1 MLRVARMSRTALQ
14 DLRRLWWLPLLCFG
28 AAFGLSRVRLARALE
43 WHTLDW
49 RTEFRALFQ
58 PPPDPRLVVVLYE
71 DSTDANIASWPPDRE
86 WHGNFNELI
95 SLTHPAVVTWDI
107 IFDTSREGGGDA
119 KMGLGMQAAIERGT
133 QVVVGASTTHDPP
146 DVRPGP
152 DGPTRP
158 LTHVEGDA
166 SRIEGDDYALIPF
179 PELRAVCKY
188 GIVDAPRASDG
199 IIREVPL
206 VARVGRQV
214 YPSFGLQTLM
224 CYLHVAADD
233 VRVRLGDAVYLST
246 KTRTLRIPIGPDG
259 RYLLNY
265 RYDQPDFPTHTYA
278 EILLKTNAYFV
289 EKTPGAPRPPDLA
302 GKIVFVGQTVTGK
315 ADAGPTPLNAY
326 APLVLVNANVVAN
339 ILAGD
344 YVRQVPPA
352 ALWLAALLAGY
363 AAMLLLADRSVI
375 LLFGGTVLGVV
386 AYGSLA
392 LWAWVLGSVWL
403 PVVAP
408 LGGFVVLQFLVTG
421 RRVLQEQRARQ
432 EIKGMFGTYVSPHLV
447 EQLIKA
453 GERPK
458 LGGHEAEITAYF
470 SDIQSFSSFSEK
482 LPADRLVELMNEYL
496 TACTDIVL
504 EEGGSLDKY
513 IGDAVVAMFG
523 APVPLPDHALR
534 ACVAAQ
540 RTQARLAEL
549 RAKWKSEGDQWPE
562 IVTVM
567 RSRIGLNTGRCI
579 IGNMGSRTRFNYTM
593 MGDDVNLAARM
604 ESGAKSWGVYT
615 MCTEATRL
623 ACEQHGADRLVF
635 RTLGRI
641 VVKGRTRA
649 VPIHEIVGLA
659 ESVTADTREC
669 VGLFAQGLERYYA
682 RDWDG
687 ALALFRRSAA
697 LEPIVPGQT
706 PGVISNPSLVYL
718 GIVEHY
724 KIDPP
729 PPDWAGVYV
738 MKEK

>member
-1 MLRVARMSRTALQ
+1 MLAGARMSRPALQ
-14 DLRRLWWLPLLCFG
+14 DLRRQWWLPLLCFG
-28 AAFGLSRVRLARALE
+28 AAFGLSRVETMRQLE

-49 RTEFRALFQ
+49 RTEFRVLFQ
-58 PPPDPRLVVVLYE
+58 RPPDPRLVVVLYE

-95 SLTHPAVVTWDI
+95 SLTHPAVVSWDV

-119 KMGLGMQAAIERGT
+119 KMGLGTQAAIERGT
-133 QVVVGASTTHDPP
+133 EVVVGAATTHDPP
-146 DVRPGP
+146 ETRPGP

-158 LTHVEGDA
+158 LTHIEGDV

-179 PELRAVCKY
+179 PELRAVCAY
-188 GIVDAPRASDG
+188 GIADAPRASDG

-206 VARVGRQV
+206 VARVGQQL
-214 YPSFGLQTLM
+214 YPSFALQTLLR
-224 CYLHVAADD
+224 YFHLAADD
-233 VRVRLGDAVYLST
+233 VRVRLGDAVYLPT
-246 KTRTLRIPIGPDG
+246 KTGIRRIPIEANG
-259 RYLLNY
+259 RYVLNY
-265 RYDQPDFPTHTYA
+265 RYDQDDFPTHSYA

-289 EKTPGAPRPPDLA
+289 EKTPGAPPPPDLA

-315 ADAGPTPLNAY
+315 ADAGPTSLNAY
-326 APLVLVNANVVAN
+326 APLVLVNANVVDN
-339 ILAGD
+339 VLAGD
-344 YVRQVPPA
+344 YARQVPEVA
-352 ALWLAALLAGY
+352 VWLAALLVGY
-363 AAMLLLADRSVI
+363 AGVLLTGRSVI
-375 LLFGGTVLGVV
+375 VLSGGTVLGLV
-386 AYGSLA
+386 AYVSLA
-392 LWAWVLGSVWL
+392 AWSWVFASVWVPL
-403 PVVAP
+403 VAP
-408 LGGFVVLQFLVTG
+408 LGGFGLLQFVVIG
-421 RRVLQEQRARQ
+421 RRVLQEQRAKQ
-432 EIKGMFGTYVSPHLV
+432 EIKGMFGTYVSPQLV
-447 EQLIKA
+447 EQLVKA

-458 LGGHEAEITAYF
+458 LGGHEAVITAYF

-540 RTQARLAEL
+540 RGQARLAEL
-549 RAKWKSEGDQWPE
+549 RAKWKSEGDKWPE

-623 ACEQHGADRLVF
+623 ACGPRGADRLVF
-635 RTLGRI
+635 RPLGRI
-641 VVKGRTRA
+641 VVKGRTQA
-649 VPIHEIVGLA
+649 VPIYEIVGLA
-659 ESVTADTREC
+659 ESVTASAREC
-669 VGLFAQGLERYYA
+669 VGLFTQGLERYYA

-697 LEPIVPGQT
+697 LEPNAPGQT
-706 PGVISNPSLVYL
+706 PGVTSNPSLVYL

-724 KIDPP
+724 KSDPP
-729 PPDWAGVYV
+729 PADWDGVYV